1 MKGPFVRPASNS
13 ARICTLNSSGSSWQ
27 ARWFK
32 KNKTEMLSPLIQ
44 YPLIT
49 HLCNYFCYPVPR
61 PPSWSCEG
69 RLKITIII
77 IIIIRTARKKNHQT
91 RRPVTG
97 PNHHQ
102 AVCDFYTGGDRIS
115 KYPMGPRLCEARDIT
130 DRIYFGWIVSPFRFD
145 VCLFGLVEF
154 FFCFVLTGWKWR
166 GKVW

>member
-1 MKGPFVRPASNS
+1 MCVIIFVTP
-13 ARICTLNSSGSSWQ
+13 
-27 ARWFK
+27 
-32 KNKTEMLSPLIQ
+32 
-44 YPLIT
+44 
-49 HLCNYFCYPVPR
+49 YPVLLHGLVKR
-61 PPSWSCEG
+61 LELFKDR

-130 DRIYFGWIVSPFRFD
+130 DRIYFG
-145 VCLFGLVEF
+145 
-154 FFCFVLTGWKWR
+154 
-166 GKVW
+166 